1 MPYGLGEST
10 ILRPFFI
17 AGIIIIIFGA
27 LCVWIAEIIGLK
39 EEGEGFRIIGWRF
52 IIAGI
57 VLISLGYLFRNFRY
71 IYKHL
76 VYLCKTFGFRRRRSK
91 YDELYRP

>member
-1 MPYGLGEST
+1 MPYSLGEST
-10 ILRPFFI
+10 ILRPFLV
-17 AGIIIIIFGA
+17 AGLIIIIFGG
-27 LCVWIAEIIGLK
+27 LCIWIAQIIGLK
-39 EEGEGFRIIGWRF
+39 EEGDGFRIIGWRF

-76 VYLCKTFGFRRRRSK
+76 VYLWKTFGIRRRRSK